1 MSVGPCGLEV
11 SEHFKLVRMHF
22 YADTVTGYERNV
34 APVSGHDCRSAVHK
48 ISADKQIQMLVET
61 TTGSTQRSWA
71 EAIRSRAP
79 RNIQL

>member
-1 MSVGPCGLEV
+1 MSIGPCGLEV
-11 SEHFKLVRMHF
+11 SEHFELVRTHF

-34 APVSGHDCRSAVHK
+34 APFSGHDCRSAVQK
-48 ISADKQIQMLVET
+48 NSADKQIQMLVEAT
-61 TTGSTQRSWA
+61 TASTQRSWA